1 MKRFFRTLAIV
12 LCLSMF
18 TPLVAPIVGTETVQA
33 ATKAKT
39 KIKLNCTQKTIYEG
53 ETFKLKITGAKKKV
67 KWSSSNKN
75 VATVSSK
82 GVVTGIDGGDDKRT
96 CKIYATVDKKK
107 YTCKVTICG
116 GVDIVCIDSAI
127 FEDDSEPIIC
137 EGQTVRLKLT
147 NPNVKPI
154 WTSSNPEAISV
165 TEDGL
170 VKGINGGENKG
181 DNKKCTITATVGKK
195 SYTYDIT
202 VKASY
207 ISTTE
212 ITIPADIGLV
222 ELRIENLY
230 NYKITWTSTDENIVP
245 INDKH
250 TNRLS
255 FWFKTPGTATV
266 TATTEN
272 NKTFQC
278 VFTITPNM
286 YQ

>member
-1 MKRFFRTLAIV
+1 MKKFIKALAVI
-12 LCLSMF
+12 LCLSMI
-18 TPLVAPIVGTETVQA
+18 APTVPITITETVEA
-33 ATKAKT
+33 ATKP

-53 ETFKLKITGAKKKV
+53 EMFKLKITGTKKKV

-82 GVVTGIDGGDDKRT
+82 GVVTGIDGGDTVKI

-116 GVDIVCIDSAI
+116 RVNIVCIDSAM
-127 FEDDSEPIIC
+127 FEEDSEPTIC

-165 TEDGL
+165 TDDGL

-181 DNKKCTITATVGKK
+181 DSKKCTITATVGKK

-207 ISTTE
+207 ISATE
-212 ITIPADIGLV
+212 ITIPADIGIVVL
-222 ELRIENLY
+222 EIKNLY
-230 NYKITWTSTDENIVP
+230 DTKVSWTSTDESIVP
-245 INDKH
+245 VNDKYA
-250 TNRLS
+250 NELS
-255 FWFKTPGTATV
+255 FWFKKPGTATV

>member
-1 MKRFFRTLAIV
+1 MKKFIKTLAIV
-12 LCLSMF
+12 LCLTMF
-18 TPLVAPIVGTETVQA
+18 APLVVPITETVEA
-33 ATKAKT
+33 ATKP
-39 KIKLNCTQKTIYEG
+39 KIKLNFTQRTIHEG
-53 ETFKLKITGAKKKV
+53 ETFKLKVTGTKQKV

-82 GVVTGIDGGDDKRT
+82 GIVTGIDGGTTEKT
-96 CKIYATVDKKK
+96 CKIYAKVCGKK
-107 YTCKVTICG
+107 YTCKVIICG
-116 GVDIVCIDSAI
+116 GVSIVCNDI
-127 FEDDSEPIIC
+127 FAYGEKDAEPIIC
-137 EGQTVRLKLT
+137 EGQTVQLKLT

-165 TEDGL
+165 TSDGL
-170 VKGINGGENKG
+170 VNGINGGENKG
-181 DNKKCTITATVGKK
+181 DSEKCTITATVGKK

-207 ISTTE
+207 ISATE
-212 ITIPADIGLV
+212 ITIPTDIGIVL
-222 ELRIENLY
+222 LKIENLY
-230 NYKITWTSTDENIVP
+230 NTKITWTSTDENIVP
-245 INDKH
+245 INDKYA
-250 TNRLS
+250 NELS
-255 FWFKTPGTATV
+255 FWLRKPGTATV

>member
-1 MKRFFRTLAIV
+1 MKKFIKTLAIV
-12 LCLSMF
+12 LCLTMF
-18 TPLVAPIVGTETVQA
+18 APLVVPITETVEA
-33 ATKAKT
+33 ATKP
-39 KIKLNCTQKTIYEG
+39 KIKLNFTQRTIYEG
-53 ETFKLKITGAKKKV
+53 ETFKLKVTGTKKKV
-67 KWSSSNKN
+67 KWSSSNKKI
-75 VATVSSK
+75 ATVSSK
-82 GVVTGIDGGDDKRT
+82 GVVTGIDGGNTEKT
-96 CKIYATVDKKK
+96 CKIYATVGKKK

-116 GVDIVCIDSAI
+116 GGNIVCIDSAI

-154 WTSSNPEAISV
+154 WTSSNPEAISI

-181 DNKKCTITATVGKK
+181 DSKKCTITATVGKK

-207 ISTTE
+207 ISATE

-272 NKTFQC
+272 NKIFQC

>member
-1 MKRFFRTLAIV
+1 MKRFIKVFAIV
-12 LCLSMF
+12 LCLSLF
-18 TPLVAPIVGTETVQA
+18 TPSVVPITKTVEA
-33 ATKAKT
+33 ATKP

-53 ETFKLKITGAKKKV
+53 ETFKLKITGTKKKV

-82 GVVTGIDGGDDKRT
+82 GLITGIDGGNTVKT

-107 YTCKVTICG
+107 YTCKVTIRG
-116 GVDIVCIDSAI
+116 GVSIICSNSDM
-127 FEDDSEPIIC
+127 FEEESEPMIC
-137 EGQTVRLKLT
+137 EGQTAQLKLT

-181 DNKKCTITATVGKK
+181 DSKKCTITATVGKK

-207 ISTTE
+207 ISATE

>member
-18 TPLVAPIVGTETVQA
+18 TPSVVTITETVEA
-33 ATKAKT
+33 ATKP

-53 ETFKLKITGAKKKV
+53 ETFKLKITGTKKKV
-67 KWSSSNKN
+67 KWSSSNKKI
-75 VATVSSK
+75 ATVSSK
-82 GVVTGIDGGDDKRT
+82 GVVTGIDGGNTEKT
-96 CKIYATVDKKK
+96 CKIYATVGKKK

-116 GVDIVCIDSAI
+116 GVNIVCIDSAI

-181 DNKKCTITATVGKK
+181 DSKKCTITATVGKK

-207 ISTTE
+207 ISATE

>member
-1 MKRFFRTLAIV
+1 MKKFIKALAVI
-12 LCLSMF
+12 LCLSMI
-18 TPLVAPIVGTETVQA
+18 APTVSITITETVEA
-33 ATKAKT
+33 ATKP

-53 ETFKLKITGAKKKV
+53 ETFKLKITGTKKKV
-67 KWSSSNKN
+67 KWSSSNKKI
-75 VATVSSK
+75 ATVSSK

-116 GVDIVCIDSAI
+116 GVNIVCIDSAI
-127 FEDDSEPIIC
+127 FEDDSDPIIC

-147 NPNVKPI
+147 NPNAKPI

-181 DNKKCTITATVGKK
+181 DSKKCTITATVGKK

-207 ISTTE
+207 ISATE
-212 ITIPADIGLV
+212 ITIPADIGVV

-250 TNRLS
+250 TNILS